1 MVANLTLQA
10 KSRTKDNIKDM
21 GKDSIPC
28 ILYGKGID
36 NEMVWINKKIFDK
49 IYEEAGES
57 TIIKLALEENGERN
71 VIVKDVQKD
80 ILTGAPIHADFYQV
94 RMDEE
99 IEAEVELEFVG
110 ESPAVKELGG
120 VLVKNMDKIE
130 IKCLPGDLLS
140 KIEVDISRIKT
151 FEDYIYVKDL
161 PIPEKVEVSIDPETV
176 VAMVSEPRSEEEL
189 ADLETEVKED
199 VTQVEG
205 VVKEE
210 KPEGEEGGGEEKK
223 EEKVEEKK
231 EEKKK

>member
-1 MVANLTLQA
+1 MVADLTL
-10 KSRTKDNIKDM
+10 KTKKRTKKDEKVA
-21 GKDSIPC
+21 GKGNVPG
-28 ILYGKGID
+28 ILYGKGVE
-36 NEMVWINKKIFDK
+36 NEMIWVDGKIFGK
-49 IYEEAGES
+49 TYEEAGES
-57 TIIKLALEENGERN
+57 TILKLALEGGGERN

-80 ILTGAPIHADFYQV
+80 ILTGAPIHVDFYQV

-151 FEDYIYVKDL
+151 FDDYVYVKDL
-161 PIPEKVEVSIDPETV
+161 PIPEKVEVSVDPETV

-189 ADLETEVKED
+189 ADLEAEVKED

-210 KPEGEEGGGEEKK
+210 KPAEGEASEEKSG
-223 EEKVEEKK
+223 EKPEGKK
-231 EEKKK
+231 E